1 MAFRRCWRNN
11 LMRNRSSVD
20 ARERGAVAE
29 RVACDYLRQH
39 GLGLAERNFRVRG
52 GEIDLIMR
60 QDETLVFVEVR
71 ARRSN
76 QWGTAAETVTARKQ
90 RRLLLAAQYY
100 LQNSGHLG
108 PCRFDVVALT
118 GEPGQE
124 RVDWIRDAFQL

>member
-1 MAFRRCWRNN
+1 
-11 LMRNRSSVD
+11 MRNRSSTD
-20 ARERGAVAE
+20 ARARGAVAE
-29 RVACDYLRQH
+29 RIACDYLRRR
-39 GLGLAERNFRVRG
+39 GLDLAERNFRVRG
-52 GEIDLIMR
+52 GEIDLVMR

-76 QWGTAAETVTARKQ
+76 QWGTAAETVTTRKQ

-100 LQNSGHLG
+100 LQSTGHVG

-118 GEPGQE
+118 GEPGRE